1 MTINGVMTILFKFF
15 IVYIL
20 FTGLLEVIGY
30 FLLDKR
36 KGNEI
41 LGIRVNVFGLLM
53 ELDNM
58 TLLALSVALI
68 RYIFVLWC
76 LFDSSS
82 ISFVHILILSV
93 FSVSFGL
100 FSRSIKNL
108 VFEIINA
115 GAIYFALV
123 SSRLLTNYL
132 VEVRYEWY
140 VYAGDIMLK
149 LFIILYA
156 TFFLLRNIL
165 NSVVK
170 NKYIRRER
178 SDEEDS

>member
-20 FTGLLEVIGY
+20 FTGLLELICY

-36 KGNEI
+36 KSNEI
-41 LGIRVNVFGLLM
+41 IGLRVNIFGLLM

-58 TLLALSVALI
+58 TILALSVALI

-76 LFDSSS
+76 LFDSSN
-82 ISFVHILILSV
+82 ISFVHVLILSV

-100 FSRSIKNL
+100 FSKSIKNL
-108 VFEIINA
+108 IFEILNA

-123 SSRLLTNYL
+123 SSRLLTTYL

>member
-20 FTGLLEVIGY
+20 FTILLEILFH

-36 KGNEI
+36 KGKEI
-41 LGIRVNVFGLLM
+41 IGIRVNIFGLLM

-68 RYIFVLWC
+68 KYIFVLWC
-76 LFDSSS
+76 LFDSSN
-82 ISFVHILILSV
+82 ISFVHIIILSI

-100 FSRSIKNL
+100 FSKSIKNL
-108 VFEIINA
+108 VFEILNA

-140 VYAGDIMLK
+140 VYVGDIMLK

-156 TFFLLRNIL
+156 TFFLLRNVL
-165 NSVVK
+165 NSVIK

-178 SDEEDS
+178 NDEEDS

>member
-20 FTGLLEVIGY
+20 FTILLEILFY

-36 KGNEI
+36 KGKEI
-41 LGIRVNVFGLLM
+41 IGIRVNIFGLLM

-68 RYIFVLWC
+68 KYIFVLWC
-76 LFDSSS
+76 LFDSSN
-82 ISFVHILILSV
+82 ISFVHIIILSI
-93 FSVSFGL
+93 FSISFGL
-100 FSRSIKNL
+100 FSKSIKNL
-108 VFEIINA
+108 VFEILNA

-140 VYAGDIMLK
+140 VYVGDIMLK

-156 TFFLLRNIL
+156 TFFLLRNVL
-165 NSVVK
+165 NSVIK

-178 SDEEDS
+178 NDEEDS

>member
-15 IVYIL
+15 IVYLL
-20 FTGLLEVIGY
+20 FTALLEIIFY

-36 KGNEI
+36 KGNAI
-41 LGIRVNVFGLLM
+41 IGIRVNIFGLLM
-53 ELDNM
+53 ELDNL
-58 TLLALSVALI
+58 TLLALSVALVK
-68 RYIFVLWC
+68 YLFVLWC
-76 LFDSSS
+76 LFDSSN
-82 ISFVHILILSV
+82 IEFVHIMILSI
-93 FSVSFGL
+93 FAVSFGL
-100 FSRSIKNL
+100 FSKSIKNL

-140 VYAGDIMLK
+140 VYVGDIMVK

-156 TFFLLRNIL
+156 TFFLLRNVL
-165 NSVVK
+165 RVTVM
-170 NKYIRRER
+170 NKYVRSER
-178 SDEEDS
+178 NDEEDT